1 MNDAH
6 VVLHGGVVH
15 GVVKRCDV
23 TNKTF

>member
-6 VVLHGGVVH
+6 VVLHGVH